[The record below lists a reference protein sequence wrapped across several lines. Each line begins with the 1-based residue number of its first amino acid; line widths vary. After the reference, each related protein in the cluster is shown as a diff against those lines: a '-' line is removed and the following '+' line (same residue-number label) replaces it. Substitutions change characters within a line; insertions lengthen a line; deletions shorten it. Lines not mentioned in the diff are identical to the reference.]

1 MLHVVHSFSNWTR
14 REEADFYRVVSTFGV
29 ERDCAT
35 GQFIWDNFRNFGRLE
50 RKLDDTL
57 TEYFKAF
64 YHMCMKV
71 CDRFRNEE
79 EGNFLLSLSD
89 SFDALFCL
97 HDVKQSRH
105 YKLQN
110 CDFKWGNEAGVTIYF
125 SSIDIY
131 IIKLIVHMKCLE

>member
-1 MLHVVHSFSNWTR
+1 MAVLHRTILSSMSCFCLTSHWTR

-35 GQFIWDNFRNFGRLE
+35 GQFIWDNFRNLGRLE

-71 CDRFRNEE
+71 CDRFRSEE
-79 EGNFLLSLSD
+79 EGNFDFLEY
-89 SFDALFCL
+89 FAVFC
-97 HDVKQSRH
+97 
-105 YKLQN
+105 
-110 CDFKWGNEAGVTIYF
+110 
-125 SSIDIY
+125 
-131 IIKLIVHMKCLE
+131 